1 MFGVA
6 PDLCGRFR
14 TVDGAW
20 MLVNASQRSCFAGL
34 QPAGAKRSGTAAR
47 RKALLDDD
55 DDGGGDDE
63 DDDDKTAPGHLSAT
77 RKCVN

>member
-6 PDLCGRFR
+6 PDLRGRFR

-20 MLVNASQRSCFAGL
+20 MLVNASQRSFFAGL

-55 DDGGGDDE
+55 GGGDDE
-63 DDDDKTAPGHLSAT
+63 DDDDKTAPAHLSAT